1 MSLYDL
7 PNIISIKNKKEITQ
21 LLETG
26 EKRDTR
32 FGIFFLAKN
41 EKPEKQIAVLVKRS
55 IGNAV
60 KRNYFKRLVRE
71 YIRINLNKFSDY
83 NKIIFVINK
92 KIDVTFAQLKLEF
105 DQKIQL

>member
-1 MSLYDL
+1 MSLYA
-7 PNIISIKNKKEITQ
+7 PPKIKAIKSKKEIKQ

-26 EKRDTR
+26 TKRYTR

-41 EKPEKQIAVLVKRS
+41 EKTEKQIAILVKKS
-55 IGNAV
+55 IGIAV

-71 YIRINLNKFSDY
+71 YIRNNLKRFSEY

-92 KIDVTFAQLKLEF
+92 KIDVPFAQLKLEF
-105 DQKIQL
+105 DQKIQP

>member
-1 MSLYDL
+1 MYNL
-7 PNIISIKNKKEITQ
+7 PDIISIKSKKEIKQ

-26 EKRDTR
+26 KKRYTR
-32 FGIFFLAKN
+32 FGIFFLEKN

-92 KIDVTFAQLKLEF
+92 KIDVTFAQLIIEF